1 MPNLYRIDGW
11 VKAVQGM
18 AIAGA
23 QVYIC
28 SPQPADTTYIPPEPL
43 ANAWSDPQGV
53 SPITFPIF
61 SDGFGHYDAYLLPGV
76 YTLVIVNN
84 GFVQAV
90 YADQSVGNVGSGITP
105 SGGVSS
111 FIGRTGDILALSGD
125 YAAFYDPLGAAAA
138 AVVGLAPLASP
149 GFTGVPT
156 APTAP
161 LATNTNQIATT
172 AFVLANAGAGTVFSV
187 FSRAGNV
194 LAQSGDY
201 SVAQVTGAAPLA
213 SPSFSGTAQFV
224 NAGITGTF
232 ADGTTSVGT
241 PGQLMSST
249 GTGIAWVT
257 TSTGG
262 NKITIGTNASFK
274 ATPPASPSAGD
285 EFVCTDSSF
294 SYVYTGA
301 AWQAYFQSTPVV
313 EPTAALTTI
322 NAASATVDYSKGGML
337 ITVPQGTSSYGLFA
351 VVKPVLVG
359 AYYIDVAFSAIQPQN
374 NGGGGIG
381 ITDGTA
387 TSNKAVYMKWGYEG
401 SSAPQM
407 ERQGATNF
415 TTFSSN
421 SSVSIPTSLL
431 QFNSQF
437 IISPEMIWMR
447 IYDDGTTNRTFYFSY
462 NGLAWVQ
469 IFQESRTDFLTPTQA
484 ALVLGNYLTDAASYY
499 YLVHFSVHT

>member
-1 MPNLYRIDGW
+1 MG
-11 VKAVQGM
+11 
-18 AIAGA
+18 
-23 QVYIC
+23 
-28 SPQPADTTYIPPEPL
+28 
-43 ANAWSDPQGV
+43 
-53 SPITFPIF
+53 
-61 SDGFGHYDAYLLPGV
+61 
-76 YTLVIVNN
+76 
-84 GFVQAV
+84 
-90 YADQSVGNVGSGITP
+90 GS
-105 SGGVSS
+105 
-111 FIGRTGDILALSGD
+111 
-125 YAAFYDPLGAAAA
+125 
-138 AVVGLAPLASP
+138 
-149 GFTGVPT
+149 
-156 APTAP
+156 
-161 LATNTNQIATT
+161 
-172 AFVLANAGAGTVFSV
+172 
-187 FSRAGNV
+187 
-194 LAQSGDY
+194 
-201 SVAQVTGAAPLA
+201 
-213 SPSFSGTAQFV
+213 
-224 NAGITGTF
+224 
-232 ADGTTSVGT
+232 
-241 PGQLMSST
+241 
-249 GTGIAWVT
+249 
-257 TSTGG
+257 G

-351 VVKPVLVG
+351 VVKPVLGG

-374 NGGGGIG
+374 NGGGGVG
-381 ITDGTA
+381 ITDGTI
-387 TSNKAVYMKWGYEG
+387 TSNKAVYLKWGYEG

-407 ERQGATNF
+407 ERQDATNF